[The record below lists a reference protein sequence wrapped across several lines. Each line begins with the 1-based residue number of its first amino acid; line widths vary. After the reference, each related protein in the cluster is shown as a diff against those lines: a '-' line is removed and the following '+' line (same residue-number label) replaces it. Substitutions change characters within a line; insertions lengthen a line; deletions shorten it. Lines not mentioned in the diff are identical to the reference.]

1 MTSLSLPSSSAP
13 LFQVWSIWL
22 AIIWAAAVGT
32 FLLLDFIPPLAIK
45 LAIAVY
51 GRAPEIFKTYVELFM
66 ATILY
71 IKLVLCIAWAW
82 ISLGGV
88 LAIQFSST
96 TRPSYFRWI
105 FFTIQAL
112 FGTSIILL
120 VEKLALQLV
129 AINFHKEA
137 MKDRLETNQKSLKA
151 LDKLHDSKYLAEKT
165 RDGRRTPNAWRTHFG
180 MGGGSK
186 PPSPGPNALGGSS
199 QGHASKASR
208 DGLGGYFATENGG
221 EGSASPETEKQHRQ
235 GYHQTESGVALP
247 DENTH
252 AARKAARKANF
263 ATQLSDALAMAT
275 MKDSKIYKGR
285 SLGSQQS
292 ARKLAKKLFTNLSI
306 THPNRKTLL
315 AEDFVPYFKS
325 NQEAIEAFQLFDADG
340 NGDISKSEMR
350 EAVQRI
356 YRERRALST
365 SMKDMSSAIKKLD
378 GVLMGLGLII
388 VVFIWLLIFNRDS
401 TVANIVPLSTFVVGF
416 SFVFGNSAKNIFESM
431 IFIFATHPYDVG
443 DLVCIDDSWMF
454 VT

>member
-1 MTSLSLPSSSAP
+1 
-13 LFQVWSIWL
+13 
-22 AIIWAAAVGT
+22 
-32 FLLLDFIPPLAIK
+32 
-45 LAIAVY
+45 
-51 GRAPEIFKTYVELFM
+51 M

-71 IKLVLCIAWAW
+71 IKLVLCVAWAW

-88 LAIQFSST
+88 LAIVFKGAT
-96 TRPSYFRWI
+96 PRPDYFRWI

-137 MKDRLETNQKSLKA
+137 MKDRLEVNQRALKA
-151 LDKLHDSKYLAEKT
+151 LDKLHESKYMAEKA
-165 RDGRRTPNAWRTHFG
+165 RDGRRTPNGWRNHFG
-180 MGGGSK
+180 LGGGSK
-186 PPSPGPNALGGSS
+186 PPSPGPNAMGGH
-199 QGHASKASR
+199 GSKPSR
-208 DGLGGYFATENGG
+208 DGLGGYFSTENGG
-221 EGSASPETEKQHRQ
+221 NSPEVEKRSHNGH
-235 GYHQTESGVALP
+235 GYHQSASGMALP
-247 DENTH
+247 DDANNH
-252 AARKAARKANF
+252 ASRKAARKANF

-285 SLGSQQS
+285 ALGSQQS

-306 THPNRKTLL
+306 THPHRQTLL
-315 AEDFVPYFKS
+315 AEDFIPYFKS
-325 NQEAIEAFQLFDADG
+325 TAEANEAFKLFDADG

-356 YRERRALST
+356 YRERRSLST
-365 SMKDMSSAIKKLD
+365 SMKDMSSAIQKLD
-378 GVLMGLGLII
+378 NVLMGLGLII

-443 DLVCIDDSWMF
+443 DLVCIDDTWMF